1 MTNILYENLNLERM
15 VLKPYI
21 KNKAG
26 IYELVNLKNGKTYI
40 GSSKNLYRRLNEYL
54 NPLGIQKVL
63 EKGDSHIIKALLKNG
78 YSSFGIKIL
87 EFIDFESNMTLL
99 EKKKLIFQREQYYIN
114 LVEPEYNIVRTIGDG
129 EGREYP
135 MKVRLQMRIS
145 NAASNKIYCYNKD
158 GSFYKTFYSMLEAGS
173 HLNINRRTISFRL
186 KQSNPVHLKNKLETE
201 SYILSTFSLTQND
214 LDEFFASSEGLAI
227 ASSQKIRGHNRHIK
241 VYAYALNGKP
251 FENSPFESYAEAGKV
266 FQCHPNTIR
275 KYAESKGFYK
285 GVKLSLEPL

>member
-1 MTNILYENLNLERM
+1 M
-15 VLKPYI
+15 K
-21 KNKAG
+21 
-26 IYELVNLKNGKTYI
+26 
-40 GSSKNLYRRLNEYL
+40 
-54 NPLGIQKVL
+54 
-63 EKGDSHIIKALLKNG
+63 
-78 YSSFGIKIL
+78 
-87 EFIDFESNMTLL
+87 
-99 EKKKLIFQREQYYIN
+99 KKKLIFQREQYYIN

-227 ASSQKIRGHNRHIK
+227 ASSQKIREGVIIDISKFMLMLLMVNLLKIVPLK
-241 VYAYALNGKP
+241 VMQKQEKCFSAILILFVNMLNPKD
-251 FENSPFESYAEAGKV
+251 FTKES
-266 FQCHPNTIR
+266 N
-275 KYAESKGFYK
+275 
-285 GVKLSLEPL
+285 